1 MGIIFNNLSIS
12 IYISNSNNVIP
23 NINWALTGMGY
34 FRMREKI
41 EKFMEESGGSPATT
55 RKEYLMLLHR
65 KIADNVL
72 ILECITSLTR
82 SDLERIKIELASIA
96 RTLPQLPP
104 PL

>member
-1 MGIIFNNLSIS
+1 MKGR
-12 IYISNSNNVIP
+12 
-23 NINWALTGMGY
+23 ATM
-34 FRMREKI
+34 EKKI

>member
-1 MGIIFNNLSIS
+1 MTTEQILRKDAADAIIQ
-12 IYISNSNNVIP
+12 
-23 NINWALTGMGY
+23 WALTGMGY
-34 FRMREKI
+34 FQMREKV
-41 EKFMEESGGSPATT
+41 EKFMEESGGLPSTT
-55 RKEYLMLLHR
+55 RKEYIMLLHR
-65 KIADNVL
+65 KIAANVL